1 MRMAFAEHSES
12 LRLIARETRELK
24 QTVRALRGEI
34 EKTRRDGEV
43 RLQCAVDAANGEIL
57 HLRAT
62 IRRLRKSLDTDRT
75 GEHQR
80 PDGAAVG
87 ASAEILSLETTFK
100 KIRGERRVKPHAT
113 EPTTGCA
120 GSIVDRHAFAEVHAV
135 QRAGAPAGRE
145 LAELRETIV
154 QLRDRL
160 DRANDAWEE
169 KMKAI
174 ESVGRSRRRELEET
188 IKILREQLQRASA
201 EG

>member
-1 MRMAFAEHSES
+1 MAFAEHSES

-34 EKTRRDGEV
+34 EKIRRDGEV

-62 IRRLRKSLDTDRT
+62 IRRLRENMDADRT
-75 GEHQR
+75 GKLQR
-80 PDGAAVG
+80 PEGAAIE
-87 ASAEILSLETTFK
+87 ASAEILSLETTIK
-100 KIRGERRVKPHAT
+100 KIRGARGAKPHAT
-113 EPTTGCA
+113 EPKTGWA
-120 GSIVDRHAFAEVHAV
+120 GPIVDRHAFAEVHAV
-135 QRAGAPAGRE
+135 QRAGASAGRE

-160 DRANDAWEE
+160 DRANTAWEQR
-169 KMKAI
+169 MRAI
-174 ESVGRSRRRELEET
+174 ESIGRNKRRELEET
-188 IKILREQLQRASA
+188 IKILRERLQRASA